1 MIEETQSNVGMFEE
15 IPNGWN
21 GWGDILY
28 ILSLDIRKRNQ
39 SDDRGDPMV
48 GMFKE
53 ISSGA
58 LYPHIGVNVPPP
70 NQNTGFRR
78 CLLILD
84 LRFRISRPHN
94 TSLLEKRWR
103 QTKM

>member
-1 MIEETQSNVGMFEE
+1 MGMFEE
-15 IPNGWN
+15 ISSNG
-21 GWGDILY
+21 GEISY
-28 ILSLDIRKRNQ
+28 ILFLNIRKRNQ
-39 SDDRGDPMV
+39 RDDRGDAMV

-84 LRFRISRPHN
+84 LRFRISRPHD
-94 TSLLEKRWR
+94 TSFLEKQWR